1 VADEPRKVKAFVYV
15 VNLSRVYWG
24 RKSNRADRAV
34 RRLREFVRR
43 HVKDVDA
50 IVIGNDVNE
59 KIWERSREKPP
70 RRLKILVEVFEEKGE
85 EDESATKTARVSL
98 APEDAKPGP
107 VPVEGEGK

>member
-1 VADEPRKVKAFVYV
+1 VADEARKVKAFVYV

-43 HVKDVDA
+43 HVKGVDRV
-50 IVIGNDVNE
+50 VIGNDVNE
-59 KIWERSREKPP
+59 RIWERSREKPP
-70 RRLKILVEVFEEKGE
+70 RRVKILVEVYEEGGEGE
-85 EDESATKTARVSL
+85 ERVRTARVSL

-107 VPVEGEGK
+107 VPVEGESK